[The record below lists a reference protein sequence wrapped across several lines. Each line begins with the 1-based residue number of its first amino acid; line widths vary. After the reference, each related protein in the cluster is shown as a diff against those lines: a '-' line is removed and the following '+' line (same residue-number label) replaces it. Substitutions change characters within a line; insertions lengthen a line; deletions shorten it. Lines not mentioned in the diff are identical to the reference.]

1 MHAAHERSAF
11 VQQFTCALG
20 FECDQGAYGRA
31 GRRGGELRL
40 GDVEAAQVLGGQVD
54 PVAAEVFGDV
64 LDVFDDLQGG
74 ADGVGAADPFG
85 SAGAGEGEHEA
96 ADRVRGQLA
105 VADQVGVRLVARDPL
120 VLAVGLDQSEERL
133 GGQAVGADD
142 GLQGLQQRVL
152 RRSGGTAGTVE
163 DAVQVGLEGVEQGEP
178 VVDRGGVETEE
189 YGVVSAGGE
198 VAVADVVDEAGV
210 PVDGRQPVAPGAGQ
224 EDGSDGEVL
233 RRRLVEGG
241 AHVDRVGQGSDA
253 VPRVHRP
260 PPGAGTAVVPGGR
273 RIPVAIAVTSPV
285 LHCRPITSYFGHA
298 AGGFPGL
305 PQGPSTAGNRPLL
318 PRLRTASAYAVER
331 RGALSGIRSA
341 TECRHEMQ
349 EHD

>member
-1 MHAAHERSAF
+1 MHAPHERGAF
-11 VQQFTCALG
+11 VQQRACALG
-20 FECDQGAYGRA
+20 FECDQRAYGRA
-31 GRRGGELRL
+31 GGRGRELRL
-40 GDVEAAQVLGGQVD
+40 GHVEAAQVLGGQVD
-54 PVAAEVFGDV
+54 PVATEVLGDV

-85 SAGAGEGEHEA
+85 GAGAGEGEHQA

-105 VADQVGVRLVARDPL
+105 VAGQVGVRLVARDPL
-120 VLAVGLDQSEERL
+120 VLAVGLDQGEERL
-133 GGQAVGADD
+133 GGQVMGADD
-142 GLQGLQQRVL
+142 GPQGLQQRVP
-152 RRSGGTAGTVE
+152 RRSDGAGAVE
-163 DAVQVGLEGVEQGEP
+163 DAVQVGFEGVEHGGP

-189 YGVVSAGGE
+189 HGVAPAGGQ

-241 AHVDRVGQGSDA
+241 THVDRVGRGSDA
-253 VPRVHRP
+253 EPRGHRP
-260 PPGAGTAVVPGGR
+260 PPGAGTAVMPGGR

-285 LHCRPITSYFGHA
+285 LHCRPITYYFGHA

-331 RGALSGIRSA
+331 RGALPGIRSA
-341 TECRHEMQ
+341 TECRREMQ
-349 EHD
+349 VHD

>member
-1 MHAAHERSAF
+1 MHAPHERGAF
-11 VQQFTCALG
+11 LQQLACALG
-20 FECDQGAYGRA
+20 LEGDQGAYGGA
-31 GRRGGELRL
+31 GGRGRELGL
-40 GDVEAAQVLGGQVD
+40 GHVEAAHVLGGQVD
-54 PVAAEVFGDV
+54 PVTAEVLGDV

-74 ADGVGAADPFG
+74 ADGVGAADAFG
-85 SAGAGEGEHEA
+85 GAGAGEGEHEA
-96 ADRVRGQLA
+96 TDRVRGQLA
-105 VADQVGVRLVARDPL
+105 VADQVGVGLVARDPL
-120 VLAVGLDQSEERL
+120 VLPVGLDQPEERL
-133 GGQAVGADD
+133 GGQVVGADD
-142 GLQGLQQRVL
+142 GPEGLQQRVP
-152 RRSGGTAGTVE
+152 RRAVRAAE
-163 DAVQVGLEGVEQGEP
+163 HPVQVRLQGVEHGGP
-178 VVDRGGVETEE
+178 VVDRGGVESEE

-210 PVDGRQPVAPGAGQ
+210 PVDGRQSVAPGAGQ
-224 EDGSDGEVL
+224 EDGGDGEVL

-253 VPRVHRP
+253 VPRGHRP

-305 PQGPSTAGNRPLL
+305 PQGPSPAGNRPLL
-318 PRLRTASAYAVER
+318 PRLGTASAYAVER
-331 RGALSGIRSA
+331 RGALRGIRSA
-341 TECRHEMQ
+341 TECRREMR